1 MTRKGDAIVGEACS
15 PTTTYA
21 PQMFMLTQNPFVAP
35 PVQKPRGPGHAQK
48 PHEHHKEK
56 CGHACTVDSDCGGEC
71 KCRKGDGSLHHTCKV
86 PTTDTK
92 KPKPDGRPDDQD
104 PKHNCCHGGGECGY
118 SWCAP
123 KQKCVQKFLKRGV
136 RGFRL
141 RPSSGEEQL
150 RASARGPCLSVT
162 NLPSLLGNVHHDL

>member
-71 KCRKGDGSLHHTCKV
+71 KCHKGDGSLHHTCKV

-104 PKHNCCHGGGECGY
+104 PKHNCCHGDGECGY

-123 KQKCVQKFLKRGV
+123 KQKCVQKFLDGAC
-136 RGFRL
+136 G
-141 RPSSGEEQL
+141 G
-150 RASARGPCLSVT
+150 SV
-162 NLPSLLGNVHHDL
+162 